1 MAGEDDDSQKT
12 EEPTSKRLSDARE
25 KGQVARSQE
34 VSHWFMIL
42 ALALVVGVFSESLM
56 RDFGGLLRP
65 FLEQPH
71 RMPLDNGVLQ
81 QMLGGTAL
89 DILRIS
95 AIPLAIILLAGLLAG
110 TIQNG
115 VIVTTEQIKP
125 KLSNIGFKKGF
136 KKMFSSRA
144 LADFLKG
151 MLKLAIVGA
160 VVAIVIW
167 PDRNMV
173 LDMPSMEV
181 QDLLAMVRLEAVK
194 VVVAVLAVMTIVTLI
209 DVIYQRHQH
218 HKELRMTK
226 QQVKDEHK
234 QSEGDPMIKGR
245 LRQIRAER
253 ARKRMMAAVPEADV
267 VITNPTHFAVALK
280 YDQSTMAAPQL
291 LAKGVDNIAFKI
303 REVAEENDIP
313 VVENPPVA
321 RALHASVEIDQEI
334 PPEHYKAVAEII
346 GYVMKLKRGISGSRS
361 GIR

>member
-42 ALALVVGVFSESLM
+42 ALAIVVGLFSEPMIADIGGLM
-56 RDFGGLLRP
+56 RP
-65 FLEQPH
+65 YLEQPH
-71 RMPLDNGVLQ
+71 RLSLDTGMLQEVLS
-81 QMLGGTAL
+81 GTAI
-89 DILRIS
+89 DIMKVS

-115 VIVTTEQIKP
+115 VIVTAEQIKP
-125 KLSNIGFKKGF
+125 KLSNIGFKRGF

-144 LADFLKG
+144 LTDFAKG
-151 MLKLAIVGA
+151 LLKLAIVST
-160 VVAIVIW
+160 VVAIMVW
-167 PDRNMV
+167 PDRNLV
-173 LDMPSMEV
+173 LDMPTMEV
-181 QDLLAMVRLEAVK
+181 QDLLIIVRFEAVK
-194 VVVAVLAVMTIVTLI
+194 VVIGVLSVMTIVALI
-209 DVIYQRHQH
+209 DVLYQRYQH

-234 QSEGDPMIKGR
+234 QTEGDPMIKGR

-267 VITNPTHFAVALK
+267 VVTNPTHFAVALK
-280 YDQSTMAAPQL
+280 YDQATMEAPKV
-291 LAKGVDNIAFKI
+291 LAKGADNIALKI

-313 VVENPPVA
+313 IVENPPVA
-321 RALHASVEIDQEI
+321 RALHASVEVDQEI

-346 GYVMKLKRGISGSRS
+346 GYVMKLRRGLAHQR
-361 GIR
+361 R

>member
-42 ALALVVGVFSESLM
+42 ALAILVGVFSESLM
-56 RDFGGLLRP
+56 SDFGGLMVP
-65 FLEQPH
+65 FVEQPH
-71 RMPLDNGVLQ
+71 LISLDNGMLQ
-81 QMLGGTAL
+81 QMLIGTAV
-89 DILRIS
+89 DILKVS

-115 VIVTTEQIKP
+115 IIITNEQIKP

-144 LADFLKG
+144 LTDFAKG
-151 MLKLAIVGA
+151 LLKLAIVAA
-160 VVAIVIW
+160 VVTVIIW
-167 PDRNMV
+167 PDRYMV
-173 LDMPSMEV
+173 LDMPSMSVEAV
-181 QDLLAMVRLEAVK
+181 LTLVRWEAVK
-194 VVVAVLAVMTIVTLI
+194 VIIGVLSVMSIITLI
-209 DVIYQRHQH
+209 DILYQRYQH

-226 QQVKDEHK
+226 QQIKDENK
-234 QSEGDPMIKGR
+234 QTEGDPMIKGR

-267 VITNPTHFAVALK
+267 VITNPTHYAVALK
-280 YDQSTMAAPQL
+280 YDQATMAAPKL
-291 LAKGVDNIAFKI
+291 LAKGVDNIAFRI
-303 REVAEENDIP
+303 REIAEEYDIT

-321 RALHASVEIDQEI
+321 RALHAAVEIDQEI

-346 GYVMKLKRGISGSRS
+346 SFVMNLRRNMPGRKRR
-361 GIR
+361 

>member
-12 EEPTSKRLSDARE
+12 EEPTTKRLADARE

-42 ALALVVGVFSESLM
+42 ALAILVGLFSESLM
-56 RDFGGLLRP
+56 SDFGGLMVP

-71 RMPLDNGVLQ
+71 QMSLDNGMLQ
-81 QMLGGTAL
+81 QILFKTAV
-89 DILRIS
+89 DILKVS

-115 VIVTTEQIKP
+115 IIVTNEQIKP
-125 KLSNIGFKKGF
+125 KLSNIGFKRGF

-144 LADFLKG
+144 LTDFAKG
-151 MLKLAIVGA
+151 LLKLAIVA
-160 VVAIVIW
+160 VVVAVIIW
-167 PDRNMV
+167 PDRHMV
-173 LDMPSMEV
+173 LDMPSMGVEAV
-181 QDLLAMVRLEAVK
+181 LAMVRWEAVK
-194 VVVAVLAVMTIVTLI
+194 VIIGVLAVMSIITLI
-209 DVIYQRHQH
+209 DILYQRYQH

-226 QQVKDEHK
+226 QQIKDENK
-234 QSEGDPMIKGR
+234 QTEGDPMIKGR

-267 VITNPTHFAVALK
+267 VITNPTHYAVALK
-280 YDQSTMAAPQL
+280 YDQATMAAPKL
-291 LAKGVDNIAFKI
+291 LAKGVDNIAFRI
-303 REVAEENDIP
+303 REVAEEYDIT

-321 RALHASVEIDQEI
+321 RALHAAVEIDQEI

-346 GYVMKLKRGISGSRS
+346 SFVMNLRRNMPGRKRR
-361 GIR
+361 